1 MAEQDLHDDAGGDG
15 HQNVVA
21 AGLHPVVAPRR
32 RAQAVAAPVV
42 HHVVVVTVLAVEAIT
57 PVEVVVR
64 AGTLAPAVLAVGPF
78 VLLIVGPLA
87 ILIPPACVGP
97 SLAGIAA
104 LRLFMAVTLMLALMP
119 LGESGCSRKQG

>member
-1 MAEQDLHDDAGGDG
+1 
-15 HQNVVA
+15 
-21 AGLHPVVAPRR
+21 
-32 RAQAVAAPVV
+32 
-42 HHVVVVTVLAVEAIT
+42 VTVLAVEAIT
-57 PVEVVVR
+57 PVEVMVR

-119 LGESGCSRKQG
+119 LGESGRSRKQG